1 MDVDGELW
9 HLADL
14 HSNVIRRA
22 PRGLIIMFVWPFSW
36 STQAASLFWKPQ
48 QEHKQETACRLYV
61 LRCRRPERRWEFQKC
76 PSKLL
81 HLCPLSSA
89 AAATG
94 HWNKEK
100 CPPPPPPLA
109 AAGVRSASSESEV
122 DGGEDVKGVSLNC
135 LFSAAV
141 CGFPV
146 MTQTGP
152 NCHNIPVQ
160 LLISKPGKKV
170 SRSSQAS
177 RLPDTDRNNQLGLN
191 AAEQLQ
197 EVVRF
202 PDPTTRGHLSYL
214 SYS

>member
-9 HLADL
+9 HPADL

-61 LRCRRPERRWEFQKC
+61 LRCRRPERRWEFQKR

-100 CPPPPPPLA
+100 CPPPHPRSLLPALGQPPVK
-109 AAGVRSASSESEV
+109 VRLMEGRMWKESAWIVFFLQLSAVSQWWLRLGQTVTIFPSNCSSQNR
-122 DGGEDVKGVSLNC
+122 VKRFHAQARHHAYL
-135 LFSAAV
+135 
-141 CGFPV
+141 
-146 MTQTGP
+146 TQTGT
-152 NCHNIPVQ
+152 
-160 LLISKPGKKV
+160 ISWV
-170 SRSSQAS
+170 
-177 RLPDTDRNNQLGLN
+177 
-191 AAEQLQ
+191 
-197 EVVRF
+197 
-202 PDPTTRGHLSYL
+202 
-214 SYS
+214 